1 MSKQRDTH
9 RTSIPQFR
17 QESRRELRYKL
28 SIACAVALSWAFWLV
43 PGPVRGWIADR
54 FGDAFYRISST
65 YPKNVRENVET
76 VQAYIGDTSNDA
88 DMLVLS
94 IFRTSARNFM
104 DLITIPRQSDQTFRQ
119 SVKLVRGS
127 WQILDDALAGG
138 KGAIL
143 VTGHVGCFDFIGQ
156 VLAARG
162 YKMTIVTGRT
172 TSRFIFDGVTW
183 LRGARGSEMVEPT
196 PSGVRK
202 VMKALRR
209 NEIAVFLTD
218 RDFFQNGHDVMFM
231 GHATT
236 LPPGPVRIARETGAP
251 LIPIFTR
258 RVARGHE
265 LSISEPFKIER
276 TGDLSE
282 DMAKGMEQLV
292 RALEAGITSSLD
304 QWVMFQRV
312 WLDPKRVPL
321 RVFPVGSPLESE
333 LLERVATALPE
344 IDRKTSGTRDR
355 HPKSSGPQSTGS

>member
-1 MSKQRDTH
+1 
-9 RTSIPQFR
+9 
-17 QESRRELRYKL
+17 
-28 SIACAVALSWAFWLV
+28 
-43 PGPVRGWIADR
+43 
-54 FGDAFYRISST
+54 
-65 YPKNVRENVET
+65 
-76 VQAYIGDTSNDA
+76 
-88 DMLVLS
+88 
-94 IFRTSARNFM
+94 
-104 DLITIPRQSDQTFRQ
+104 
-119 SVKLVRGS
+119 
-127 WQILDDALAGG
+127 
-138 KGAIL
+138 
-143 VTGHVGCFDFIGQ
+143 
-156 VLAARG
+156 
-162 YKMTIVTGRT
+162 
-172 TSRFIFDGVTW
+172 
-183 LRGARGSEMVEPT
+183 
-196 PSGVRK
+196 
-202 VMKALRR
+202 
-209 NEIAVFLTD
+209 
-218 RDFFQNGHDVMFM
+218 MFM

-312 WLDPKRVPL
+312 WLEPKRVPL